1 MLHLETGSGGLLE
14 HRLLQEILPEL
25 DGVAEVAEI
34 GDIRHEGAS
43 FPIHSLC
50 VGSKDPQAPLLLLTG
65 GVHGLERIG
74 SHVILAF
81 FQHLARM
88 ARWSTSIQN
97 MLGQIRIAA
106 LPVIN
111 PVGMSLRRRSNGHGV
126 DLMRNAPVESN
137 AASWRLWSGQ
147 RLSSQL
153 PWFRGQPEAMEKES
167 QLLCD
172 YVRSQRQGRRFTLAL
187 DLHSG
192 FGSRDSLWY
201 PYSHRLTPPAN
212 LAEYAALARLLD
224 KSPLQSIYDFEPQ
237 TRHYQISGDL
247 WDLLL
252 LEAENSG
259 DDKRFLPLTL
269 ELGSWLWLRKH
280 PSSILSSEG
289 PFNPLIRHRYERILR
304 RHGVLLLLLAEAC
317 ASHAQWLPKEAQRP
331 TYHSEARNRWY
342 GK

>member
-14 HRLLQEILPEL
+14 HRLLNELLPEL
-25 DGVAEVAEI
+25 DGFAEVQVLDE
-34 GDIRHEGAS
+34 IRHDGAA
-43 FPIHSLC
+43 FPIHSLSA
-50 VGSKDPQAPLLLLTG
+50 GSKDPQAPLLLLTG

-88 ARWSTSIQN
+88 AQWSESIHH
-97 MLGQIRIAA
+97 LLSQIRIAA

-111 PVGMSLRRRSNGHGV
+111 PVGMSLRRRSNGAGV
-126 DLMRNAPVESN
+126 DLMRNAPVESHGS
-137 AASWRLWSGQ
+137 AWRLWSGQ
-147 RLSSQL
+147 TITPRL

-167 QLLCD
+167 SLLCD
-172 YVRSQRQGRRFTLAL
+172 FVRRERQGRSFTLAL

-192 FGSRDSLWY
+192 FGSKDSLWY
-201 PYSHRLTPPAN
+201 PYSHRLSPPAN
-212 LAEYAALARLLD
+212 LAEYSALARLLD

-252 LEAENSG
+252 LEAEASG
-259 DDKRFLPLTL
+259 DEQRFLPLTL

-317 ASHAQWLPKEAQRP
+317 ASHRRWLPAEGQRA
-331 TYHSEARNRWY
+331 TYQSEARNRWY
-342 GK
+342 GP